1 MLPAPLPEL
10 AEVKRDECLELA
22 SRRRRVA
29 RLTGRTGSARARLAI
44 AMTKLAAR
52 LDNEASRSVLATG
65 APSRL
70 HGPAGAGR

>member
-10 AEVKRDECLELA
+10 AEVKRDDRLRLA
-22 SRRRRVA
+22 NRGRRAASVA
-29 RLTGRTGSARARLAI
+29 GHSGVVRARLAI
-44 AMTKLAAR
+44 AMTRLAAR

-65 APSRL
+65 VSPRL

>member
-10 AEVKRDECLELA
+10 AEVKRGDCLELA
-22 SRRRRVA
+22 SRRRQAARVA
-29 RLTGRTGSARARLAI
+29 SRSSSVRARLAV
-44 AMTKLAAR
+44 AMTRFAAR

-65 APSRL
+65 ATSRL

>member
-10 AEVKRDECLELA
+10 AEVKMDDRLELA
-22 SRRRRVA
+22 SRRRRAASVA
-29 RLTGRTGSARARLAI
+29 SHSSWGRARLAV
-44 AMTKLAAR
+44 AMTRFAAR

-65 APSRL
+65 ATSRL

>member
-10 AEVKRDECLELA
+10 AEVRRGDRLALA
-22 SRRRRVA
+22 SKRRRAARVA
-29 RLTGRTGSARARLAI
+29 TRSNSVRARLAV
-44 AMTKLAAR
+44 AMTRFAAR

-65 APSRL
+65 APARL

>member
-10 AEVKRDECLELA
+10 AEVKTNDRLELA
-22 SRRRRVA
+22 SRRRRA
-29 RLTGRTGSARARLAI
+29 AHLDRRSGSGRARLAV
-44 AMTKLAAR
+44 AMTRLAAR

-65 APSRL
+65 ASSRL